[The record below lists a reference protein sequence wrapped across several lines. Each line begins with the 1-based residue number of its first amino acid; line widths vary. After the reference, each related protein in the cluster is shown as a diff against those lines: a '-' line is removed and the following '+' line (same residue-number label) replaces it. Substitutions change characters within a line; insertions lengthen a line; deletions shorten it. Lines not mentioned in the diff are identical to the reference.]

1 MGAADYPNGT
11 RGDDHM
17 STEERHPLDVPPL
30 GALVL
35 ALSFVALLAL
45 GVTASAAASSPSSGT
60 HAKAALALITEAR
73 AAMTAAGSVSANG
86 SGQVHIPGLG
96 KESVTESDYVST
108 ASGSQVVAVTSGG
121 GGAGT
126 LPSATTLDLAGTVDV
141 DADAPFWKDSMGV
154 DGVQAAEVADRWV
167 QVPNTSP
174 VYAPAAADLT
184 MASLTQDL
192 FDATTYHEGRTE
204 TVDGVRTVAITYR
217 NGGGDAGPVTC
228 YVAVGGS
235 HLPVEVTI
243 GGLTLHLG
251 AWGKVRA
258 LTAPTGVIPFPAAA
272 APTTSATP
280 VVA

>member
-1 MGAADYPNGT
+1 
-11 RGDDHM
+11 M
-17 STEERHPLDVPPL
+17 STGERHPLDTPPL
-30 GALVL
+30 GAVVL

-45 GVTASAAASSPSSGT
+45 GVTATAAASASSRGA
-60 HAKAALALITEAR
+60 HAR
-73 AAMTAAGSVSANG
+73 AALILVTESRAAMSAAGSVSANG
-86 SGQVHIPGLG
+86 SGQVHVPGLG
-96 KESVTESDYVST
+96 EETLTESDYVSA
-108 ASGSQVVAVTSGG
+108 ASGSQVVTVTSGG
-121 GGAGT
+121 GGGAT

-141 DADAPFWKDSMGV
+141 DANAPFWKDSMGV
-154 DGVQAAEVADRWV
+154 GGVQAAEVADRWV
-167 QVPNTSP
+167 QVPKTSP

-184 MASLTQDL
+184 MPSLTQDL
-192 FDATTYHEGRTE
+192 FDATTYHEGKTG

-217 NGGGDAGPVTC
+217 NGGNDAGSVTC

-258 LTAPTGVIPFPAAA
+258 LTAPTGVIPLPAVA
-272 APTTSATP
+272 APTPSGTP